1 MIYSSITLLLCL
13 LISVTN
19 VEGYSHNV
27 HNIWSKRGLAL
38 RATTDNRGL
47 GGKTENDA
55 YNIIILGDLHLNPH
69 DMEEHLRG
77 RDHFKSIVNDRNGNL
92 RLNTCVVSLG
102 DLGESKP
109 VHPDSKEIFSGTTGS
124 FKLAREYLDGFGA
137 PFEVI
142 GGNHDLEGIEEFP
155 TDETNLEAYLSILG
169 KETPQFKRLIA
180 PKTMLVGLGSTVFR
194 EARYTSH
201 EVIIEDDQVIKKPF
215 YSLTCGFL
223 FFQDN
228 IAFHLSYLQVQWFE
242 DTIKECPASEGN
254 NER

>member
-1 MIYSSITLLLCL
+1 MSSSVILIICL
-13 LISVTN
+13 LINVLDIQGYTN
-19 VEGYSHNV
+19 NV
-27 HNIWSKRGLAL
+27 RNIWSKKSTVLQ
-38 RATTDNRGL
+38 ATTDNRGL
-47 GGKTENDA
+47 GGKAENDA

-69 DMEEHLRG
+69 DMGEHLKG
-77 RDHFKSIVNDRNGNL
+77 RDHFKTIINDKNGNL

-109 VHPDSKEIFSGTTGS
+109 VHPESKEIFSGTTGS
-124 FKLAREYLDGFGA
+124 FELAREYLDGFGA

-155 TDETNLEAYLSILG
+155 TDETNLEAYLNILG

-201 EVIIEDDQVIKKPF
+201 EVIIEDDQVSI
-215 YSLTCGFL
+215 
-223 FFQDN
+223 
-228 IAFHLSYLQVQWFE
+228 
-242 DTIKECPASEGN
+242 
-254 NER
+254 